1 MADVIIKKEGD
12 PVIQISVM
20 LQNRV
25 GSLSSLLKLI
35 KQHGEEIVGFSM
47 QDAKDA
53 TIVRLILTDPDKI
66 RRVFQEKGIPHTTCR
81 MVVVAMR
88 DASSGMDKCL
98 QILHAG
104 ETNVDFAYTLLA
116 QPDGKSLI
124 AFHLCDH
131 LFGSEILRR
140 AGIQVLY
147 QQDIS
152 R

>member
-1 MADVIIKKEGD
+1 MNDTIVKKEGD

-35 KQHGEEIVGFSM
+35 KQHGEEVVGFSM

-53 TIVRLILTDPDKI
+53 NIIRLILTDPEKI

-88 DASSGMDKCL
+88 DASAEMEKCL
-98 QILHAG
+98 QTLYSG
-104 ETNVDFAYTLLA
+104 ETNIDFAYTLLA

-131 LFGSEILRR
+131 VFGSEILRS

>member
-1 MADVIIKKEGD
+1 MDDVLVKKEGD

-35 KQHGEEIVGFSM
+35 KKHGEEVVGFSM

-53 TIVRLILTDPDKI
+53 TIVRLILTDPEKV
-66 RRVFQEKGIPHTTCR
+66 RRIFQEKGIPHATCR
-81 MVVVAMR
+81 MVVVATH
-88 DASSGMDKCL
+88 DPSVDLEKCL
-98 QILHAG
+98 QTLHAG
-104 ETNVDFAYTLLA
+104 ETNVDFAYTLLS
-116 QPDGKSLI
+116 QPNGKSLL

-131 LFGSEILRR
+131 LFGTEILRS

>member
-1 MADVIIKKEGD
+1 M
-12 PVIQISVM
+12 QISVM

-35 KQHGEEIVGFSM
+35 RQNGEEVVGFSM

-53 TIVRLILTDPDKI
+53 NIVRLILTDPEKI
-66 RRVFQEKGIPHTTCR
+66 RHLFQEKGIPHTTCN

-88 DASSGMDKCL
+88 DTTTEMEKCL
-98 QILHAG
+98 KTLHAG
-104 ETNVDFAYTLLA
+104 ETNVDFAYTLL
-116 QPDGKSLI
+116 PHPNGKSLI

-131 LFGSEILRR
+131 IFGAEILRS

>member
-1 MADVIIKKEGD
+1 MADVMIKKEGD

-25 GSLSSLLKLI
+25 GSLSSLIKLI

-53 TIVRLILTDPDKI
+53 TIVRLIITDPEKI
-66 RRVFQEKGIPHTTCR
+66 RRIFQEKGIPHTTCR
-81 MVVVAMR
+81 MVVVAMP
-88 DASSGMDKCL
+88 DASEGMEKCL
-98 QILHAG
+98 QTLYAA

-131 LFGSEILRR
+131 VFGSEILRS